1 MKKNIAIVAGG
12 DQSEVVV
19 SKKSAA
25 GLLTFIDTE
34 KYNLYLVILEGNNW
48 TAEVDG
54 KTYPIDKNDFSFTK
68 DAAVR
73 KRLSPRRT
81 WQLPALKYFFS

>member
-48 TAEVDG
+48 TVEVDG

-68 DAAVR
+68 DGQKVTFDCAYVTILR
-73 KRLSPRRT
+73 E
-81 WQLPALKYFFS
+81 